1 MELFQLIRLKLTRGS
16 RLREMIETWFV
27 HRPTPFPSFSLPYLF
42 CDHCRSC
49 SRDFSSS
56 RLSFHLWRDDF
67 SGENIARNLSRWSR
81 IHSRIVSRYDVPS
94 SRWLLAELN
103 ERERD
108 WKSWFGS
115 FELLIKV
122 SGLGRVQLF
131 LYFLVSIVLRLLCKD
146 DIKCQWFFL
155 VKVTIYIFLDKLYH

>member
-1 MELFQLIRLKLTRGS
+1 MERGGFKRGEMELFQLIRLKLTRGS

-56 RLSFHLWRDDF
+56 RLGFHLWRDDF

-94 SRWLLAELN
+94 PRWLLAELN
-103 ERERD
+103 ERERERLEIVVWIVRIVD
-108 WKSWFGS
+108 QG
-115 FELLIKV
+115 FEF
-122 SGLGRVQLF
+122 RPRP
-131 LYFLVSIVLRLLCKD
+131 IVLVFPRFDCVAIAL
-146 DIKCQWFFL
+146 
-155 VKVTIYIFLDKLYH
+155 